1 MFNAIA
7 LLPAVL
13 SFTVIVS
20 LVISKYFQIPAI
32 FLLIVVLASI
42 LYQKETNR
50 KNLKIDNFEETLI
63 NVSKFIIVTG
73 ILGYLVVRI
82 VGLFLPG
89 FD

>member
-7 LLPAVL
+7 LVPTILG
-13 SFTVIVS
+13 FIVITT
-20 LVISKYFQIPAI
+20 LVISKYLQKPNI
-32 FLLIVVLASI
+32 FLLILVLAAI
-42 LYQKETNR
+42 LYQRETNR
-50 KNLKIDNFEETLI
+50 AKTRTDNFEETLI

-73 ILGYLVVRI
+73 ISGYVVVRI